1 MTRKQSD
8 CDTFQKLDASNFRN
22 VCVIAHVD
30 HGKTCLAD
38 CLISSNGLISA
49 RMAGK
54 LRYMDNR
61 EDEQIRGITMKAS
74 AIALVYDD
82 NIINLIDSPG
92 HVDFSDEVSSV
103 LLLSDIA
110 FLVIDVVEGLCSQ
123 TEFLLRQAIQ
133 LNLELILVFNKI
145 DRLAVEMKQTPAE
158 AFAHIRCLLEQVNSC
173 ISQIISGVLVE
184 QEDWQCVERAE
195 KDLYFSPENENV
207 IFASALHGYGFC
219 LSDFVRIW
227 SKKINLS
234 EKDILSKL
242 FTDSYFSKGVIKD
255 GAECLGRKTLFEQF
269 VLQPLWDV
277 HKCGFV
283 DGDLQKLN
291 EFADKMNVKIR
302 SRRPAEAFDEF
313 MRGWLPLATACFR
326 AVIISS
332 PSCQSFTHPCRLTS
346 LSVSE
351 DHPLYETV
359 KACDSSASTVVFVAK
374 ILQYGEIIVAM
385 CRVLSGNVRKG
396 DQLFLINNKQLNGA
410 TVERP
415 VITISGVYLL
425 MGREKIAV
433 NCVVAGVVCAIEFSS
448 EILATTLCSEAVSEG
463 LVRVARGAKPLVRVS
478 VQPGGGLD
486 ELKSLR
492 TALKQLSVL
501 DSNIRVVE
509 QENGELAMFAAGEV
523 HLQKCLTDLYDMGQK
538 NIKVSEPSVPFF
550 ETIVSIPGAPSSSTQ
565 PVDCNVRS
573 GLAKIKLRAAALPR
587 EFIEVLE
594 KNESVLRDLRQ
605 GKFTQAVENLHKI
618 LLDDCVN
625 WLKDLKGS
633 FWSKQR
639 IVQLR
644 HFIDRIWTFG
654 PPRARFNIL
663 FNATDDYDRPSIWE
677 KGTSKPQCFD
687 QSIITGFDLAV
698 GAGPLCEEPMWG
710 TAIIVDEWTV
720 KEVDDPTMA
729 GALISGMKQA
739 CREAQKR
746 HPLRLMAA
754 MYKCTV
760 HTNAQALGKVHTVL
774 SQRRAKILNEDMN
787 QASGLFVVEAH
798 LPVIESFSFCEQL
811 RKKTSGL
818 SSGQLE
824 FSHWEIIDEDPFW
837 EPTTEDEVELYGVK
851 GDAINRARV
860 YMDAVRKRKGLLT
873 DELIVINAEKQRTL
887 KRNR

>member
-8 CDTFQKLDASNFRN
+8 CDTFQNLDASRIRN
-22 VCVIAHVD
+22 VCIIAHVD

-38 CLISSNGLISA
+38 CLISSNGLIST

-61 EDEQIRGITMKAS
+61 EDEQVRGITMKAS
-74 AIALVYDD
+74 AIALVYDN

-123 TEFLLRQAIQ
+123 TEFFLRQAIQ
-133 LNLELILVFNKI
+133 LNLEIILVFNKI
-145 DRLAVEMKQTPAE
+145 DRLAVEIKQTPAE

-173 ISQIISGVLVE
+173 ISQIISGALME
-184 QEDWQCVERAE
+184 QEDWHSVERAE
-195 KDLYFSPENENV
+195 KDLYFSPENDNV
-207 IFASALHGYGFC
+207 IFASALHGYGFT

-227 SKKINLS
+227 STKIS
-234 EKDILSKL
+234 IPEKDILPKL
-242 FTDSYFSKGVIKD
+242 LRIRIFQK
-255 GAECLGRKTLFEQF
+255 QF
-269 VLQPLWDV
+269 ILQPLWDV
-277 HKCGFV
+277 HKSSFI
-283 DGDLQKLN
+283 DEDLEKLKA
-291 EFADKMNVKIR
+291 FADKMNVKIR
-302 SRRPAEAFDEF
+302 SKRPVEAFDEF
-313 MRGWLPLATACFR
+313 MRGWLPLATVCFR
-326 AVIISS
+326 AAILSS
-332 PSCQSFTHPCRLTS
+332 PSCHSFTHPRRLAS
-346 LSVSE
+346 LSLNE
-351 DHPLYETV
+351 NHCLYETV
-359 KACDSSASTVVFVAK
+359 KACNNSAMTVVFVAK
-374 ILQYGEIIVAM
+374 ILQYGETVLAM
-385 CRVLSGNVRKG
+385 CRVLSGSIRKE
-396 DQLFLINNKQLNGA
+396 DQLFLINNKHSNG
-410 TVERP
+410 TILERP
-415 VITISGVYLL
+415 MITISGVYLL
-425 MGREKIAV
+425 MGREKLR
-433 NCVVAGVVCAIEFSS
+433 
-448 EILATTLCSEAVSEG
+448 EILAATLCSESVSEG
-463 LVRVARGAKPLVRVS
+463 LVRMTHGAKPLVRVS
-478 VQPGGGLD
+478 VQPEGGLD
-486 ELKSLR
+486 ELKNLR

-501 DSNIRVVE
+501 DSNIRVIE

-523 HLQKCLTDLYDMGQK
+523 HLQKCLTDLYDMGQNK
-538 NIKVSEPSVPFF
+538 IKVSEPSVPFF
-550 ETIVSIPGAPSSSTQ
+550 ETIISIPGTPSSSTQ
-565 PVDCNVRS
+565 PVVSDCNVRS

-587 EFIEVLE
+587 ELIEVLE
-594 KNESVLRDLRQ
+594 KMKISCVIY
-605 GKFTQAVENLHKI
+605 GKENL
-618 LLDDCVN
+618 L
-625 WLKDLKGS
+625 
-633 FWSKQR
+633 QR
-639 IVQLR
+639 RL
-644 HFIDRIWTFG
+644 IDRIWTFG

-677 KGTSKPQCFD
+677 KSTSKLRCFD
-687 QSIITGFDLAV
+687 QSIMAGFDLAV

-710 TAIIVDEWTV
+710 TAIIIDEWTV
-720 KEVDDPTMA
+720 EEVDDPTMA

-739 CREAQKR
+739 CSSTKR

-754 MYKCTV
+754 MYKCIV
-760 HTNAQALGKVHTVL
+760 QTNAQALGKVHAVL

-818 SSGQLE
+818 SSSQLE

-860 YMDAVRKRKGLLT
+860 YMDAIRKRKGLLT

>member
-1 MTRKQSD
+1 LQ
-8 CDTFQKLDASNFRN
+8 FNAANIRN
-22 VCVIAHVD
+22 VCIIAHVD

-38 CLISSNGLISA
+38 CLISSNGLISTK
-49 RMAGK
+49 MAGK
-54 LRYMDNR
+54 LRYMDSR

-74 AIALVYDD
+74 AIALAYDD

-133 LNLELILVFNKI
+133 LNLEIILVFNKI

-173 ISQIISGVLVE
+173 ISQIISGVLME
-184 QEDWQCVERAE
+184 QEDWHDVECAE
-195 KDLYFSPENENV
+195 KGLYFSPENENV
-207 IFASALHGYGFC
+207 IFASALHGYGFS

-227 SKKINLS
+227 SRKISLP
-234 EKDILSKL
+234 EKDILPKL
-242 FTDSYFSKGVIKD
+242 FTDSYFSKGTIKE
-255 GAECLGRKTLFEQF
+255 GAENLGKKTLFEQF
-269 VLQPLWDV
+269 ILQPLWEV
-277 HKCGFV
+277 HKSGLV
-283 DGDLQKLN
+283 DQDLQKLQA
-291 EFADKMNVKIR
+291 FADKMNIKIR
-302 SRRPAEAFDEF
+302 SRRPVEAFDEF

-326 AVIISS
+326 AAIFSS
-332 PSCQSFTHPCRLTS
+332 PSCQSFTHPCRLAS
-346 LSVSE
+346 LSVNE
-351 DHPLYETV
+351 NHPLYETV
-359 KACDSSASTVVFVAK
+359 KACDSSAATVVFIAK
-374 ILQYGEIIVAM
+374 ILQYGETVLAM
-385 CRVLSGNVRKG
+385 CRVLSGSIRKE
-396 DQLFLINNKQLNGA
+396 DRLFLINSKDSNG
-410 TVERP
+410 TVLERP
-415 VITISGVYLL
+415 MVTISGVYLL
-425 MGREKIAV
+425 MGREKIMV
-433 NCVVAGVVCAIEFSS
+433 SRVVAGTVCAIEFSS
-448 EILATTLCSEAVSEG
+448 EILAITLCSEAVSEG
-463 LVRVARGAKPLVRVS
+463 LVRVTHGAKPLVRVS

-492 TALKQLSVL
+492 TALKHLSVL
-501 DSNIRVVE
+501 DSNVRVIE

-523 HLQKCLTDLYDMGQK
+523 HLQKCLTDLYDMGQS

-550 ETIVSIPGAPSSSTQ
+550 ETIISISGMPSSSVQ
-565 PVDCNVRS
+565 PIDCNVRS

-587 EFIEVLE
+587 ELIEVLE
-594 KNESVLRDLRQ
+594 KNENILRDLRQ
-605 GKFTQAVENLHKI
+605 GKFTPAVENLHNI
-618 LLDDCVN
+618 LLGDCVN

-639 IVQLR
+639 TEQLR
-644 HFIDRIWTFG
+644 YKHFINRIWTFG

-677 KGTSKPQCFD
+677 KGTSKLRCFD
-687 QSIITGFDLAV
+687 QSIIAGFDLAV

-710 TAIIVDEWTV
+710 TAIIVDEWIV
-720 KEVDDPTMA
+720 NEVDDPTMA

-754 MYKCTV
+754 MYKCIV
-760 HTNAQALGKVHTVL
+760 QTNAQALGKVHTVL

-851 GDAINRARV
+851 GDAVNRARV

>member
-1 MTRKQSD
+1 MTRNQSN
-8 CDTFQKLDASNFRN
+8 CDAFQKLDASKIRN
-22 VCVIAHVD
+22 ACIIAHVD

-74 AIALVYDD
+74 AVTLIYND

-133 LNLELILVFNKI
+133 LNLEIILVFNKI
-145 DRLAVEMKQTPAE
+145 DRLAVEIKQTPAK

-184 QEDWQCVERAE
+184 QEDWHSVERAE
-195 KDLYFSPENENV
+195 KGLYFSPENENV

-227 SKKINLS
+227 SKKIS
-234 EKDILSKL
+234 IPEKDILSKL
-242 FTDSYFSKGVIKD
+242 FTDSYFSKGMIKE
-255 GAECLGRKTLFEQF
+255 GAECLGKKTLFEQF
-269 VLQPLWDV
+269 ILQPLWDV
-277 HKCGFV
+277 HKSGLM
-283 DGDLQKLN
+283 DEDLQKLKT
-291 EFADKMNVKIR
+291 FADKMNVKIR
-302 SRRPAEAFDEF
+302 SRRPIEAFDEF
-313 MRGWLPLATACFR
+313 MRGWLPLTTACFR
-326 AVIISS
+326 AAVFSS
-332 PSCQSFTHPCRLTS
+332 PSCQSFAHPCRLAS

-351 DHPLYETV
+351 NHPLFEAV
-359 KACDSSASTVVFVAK
+359 KACDSLAATVVFVAK
-374 ILQYGEIIVAM
+374 ILQYGESILAM
-385 CRVLSGNVRKG
+385 CRILSGSVRKE
-396 DQLFLINNKQLNGA
+396 DQLFLINNNHSNG
-410 TVERP
+410 TMLERP
-415 VITISGVYLL
+415 LVTISGVYLL

-433 NCVVAGVVCAIEFSS
+433 NRVVAGVVCAIEFSS

-463 LVRVARGAKPLVRVS
+463 LVRVTHGAKPLVRVS
-478 VQPGGGLD
+478 VQPEGGLD
-486 ELKSLR
+486 ELRSLR
-492 TALKQLSVL
+492 TALKQLSIL
-501 DSNIRVVE
+501 DSNIRVIE

-523 HLQKCLTDLYDMGQK
+523 HLQKCLTDLYDMGQR

-550 ETIVSIPGAPSSSTQ
+550 ETIISIPGISSSSMQ
-565 PVDCNVRS
+565 PIECNIRS

-587 EFIEVLE
+587 ELINILE
-594 KNESVLRDLRQ
+594 KNENILRDLRQ
-605 GKFTQAVENLHKI
+605 GKFTPGVENLHKI
-618 LLDDCVN
+618 LLDNCAN

-633 FWSKQR
+633 FWSRQR
-639 IVQLR
+639 TEQLR
-644 HFIDRIWTFG
+644 HFINRIWTFG

-677 KGTSKPQCFD
+677 KSTSKLRYFD

-720 KEVDDPTMA
+720 KEVDDPTVA

-754 MYKCTV
+754 MYKCIV
-760 HTNAQALGKVHTVL
+760 QTNTQALGKVHTVL

-837 EPTTEDEVELYGVK
+837 EPTTADEVELYGVK

>member
-1 MTRKQSD
+1 MTRKQAD
-8 CDTFQKLDASNFRN
+8 CDTFQKLGASNIRN
-22 VCVIAHVD
+22 VCIIAHVD

-38 CLISSNGLISA
+38 CLISSNGLIST

-54 LRYMDNR
+54 LRYMDSR

-74 AIALVYDD
+74 AIALMYDN

-133 LNLELILVFNKI
+133 LNLEIILVFNKI

-173 ISQIISGVLVE
+173 ISQIISGVLME
-184 QEDWQCVERAE
+184 QEDWHSVECAE
-195 KDLYFSPENENV
+195 KGLYFSPENENV

-227 SKKINLS
+227 SKKIDIP

-242 FTDSYFSKGVIKD
+242 FTDSYFSKGIIKE
-255 GAECLGRKTLFEQF
+255 GAEGLGKKTLFEQF
-269 VLQPLWDV
+269 ILQPLWDV
-277 HKCGFV
+277 HKSSLM
-283 DGDLQKLN
+283 DEDLQKLKT
-291 EFADKMNVKIR
+291 FADKMNIKIQ
-302 SRRPAEAFDEF
+302 SKRPAEAFDEF
-313 MRGWLPLATACFR
+313 MRGWLPLTTACFR
-326 AVIISS
+326 AVILSS
-332 PSCQSFTHPCRLTS
+332 PSCQSFTHPCRLAS
-346 LSVSE
+346 LSVNE
-351 DHPLYETV
+351 NHPLYETV
-359 KACDSSASTVVFVAK
+359 KACDSSAITVVFVAK
-374 ILQYGEIIVAM
+374 ILQYGETILAM
-385 CRVLSGNVRKG
+385 CRILSGCVRKE
-396 DQLFLINNKQLNGA
+396 DQLFLINNKHLNGNI
-410 TVERP
+410 ERP
-415 VITISGVYLL
+415 MVNISEVYLL
-425 MGREKIAV
+425 MGRERIVVNRVIA
-433 NCVVAGVVCAIEFSS
+433 GMVCAIEFSS

-463 LVRVARGAKPLVRVS
+463 LVRVAHGAKPLVRVS
-478 VQPGGGLD
+478 VQPAGGLD

-492 TALKQLSVL
+492 VALKQLSVL
-501 DSNIRVVE
+501 DSNIRVIE

-523 HLQKCLTDLYDMGQK
+523 HLQKCLTDLYDMGQR

-550 ETIVSIPGAPSSSTQ
+550 ETIISIPGMPSSSTQ

-587 EFIEVLE
+587 ELVEVLE
-594 KNESVLRDLRQ
+594 KNENILRDLRQ
-605 GKFTQAVENLHKI
+605 GKFTPAVENLHKI
-618 LLDDCVN
+618 LLGDCVN

-633 FWSKQR
+633 FWSRQR
-639 IVQLR
+639 TEQLR
-644 HFIDRIWTFG
+644 HSINRIWTFG
-654 PPRARFNIL
+654 PSRARFNIL

-677 KGTSKPQCFD
+677 KGTSKLRCFD
-687 QSIITGFDLAV
+687 QSIIAGFDLAV

-710 TAIIVDEWTV
+710 TAIIVDEWIV

-754 MYKCTV
+754 MYKCIV
-760 HTNAQALGKVHTVL
+760 QTNAQALGKVHTVL

-824 FSHWEIIDEDPFW
+824 FSHWEIIGEDPFW
-837 EPTTEDEVELYGVK
+837 EPTTEDEVELYGIK

>member
-1 MTRKQSD
+1 MTRQHSD
-8 CDTFQKLDASNFRN
+8 YGTFRKLGASNIRN
-22 VCVIAHVD
+22 VCIIAHVD

-38 CLISSNGLISA
+38 CLISSNGLIST

-54 LRYMDNR
+54 LRYMDSR

-133 LNLELILVFNKI
+133 LNLEIILVFNKI

-184 QEDWQCVERAE
+184 QEDWHSVERAE
-195 KDLYFSPENENV
+195 KGLYFSPENENV
-207 IFASALHGYGFC
+207 IFASALHGYGFS

-227 SKKINLS
+227 SKKINVP

-242 FTDSYFSKGVIKD
+242 FTDSYFSKGMIKE
-255 GAECLGRKTLFEQF
+255 GAECLGKKTLFEQF
-269 VLQPLWDV
+269 ILQPLWDV
-277 HKCGFV
+277 HKSGLV
-283 DGDLQKLN
+283 DEDLEKLKA
-291 EFADKMNVKIR
+291 FADKMNVKIR
-302 SRRPAEAFDEF
+302 SRRPVEAFDEF
-313 MRGWLPLATACFR
+313 MRGWLPLTTACFR
-326 AVIISS
+326 ATICSS
-332 PSCQSFTHPCRLTS
+332 PSCHSFTHPRRLAS
-346 LSVSE
+346 LSLNEHHS
-351 DHPLYETV
+351 LYEIV
-359 KACDSSASTVVFVAK
+359 KACDSSAATVVFVAK
-374 ILQYGEIIVAM
+374 ILQYGETILAM
-385 CRVLSGNVRKG
+385 CRVLSGSIRKD
-396 DQLFLINNKQLNGA
+396 DQLFLINNKHSNG
-410 TVERP
+410 TLLERP
-415 VITISGVYLL
+415 LVTISGVYLL
-425 MGREKIAV
+425 MGREKIV
-433 NCVVAGVVCAIEFSS
+433 MDCVVAGTVCAIEFSS
-448 EILATTLCSEAVSEG
+448 GMLATTLCSEAVSEG
-463 LVRVARGAKPLVRVS
+463 LVRVTHGAKPLVRVS
-478 VQPGGGLD
+478 VQPEGGLD
-486 ELKSLR
+486 ELESLR
-492 TALKQLSVL
+492 AALKQLSVL
-501 DSNIRVVE
+501 DSNIRVIE

-523 HLQKCLTDLYDMGQK
+523 HLQKCLTDLYDMGQS

-550 ETIVSIPGAPSSSTQ
+550 ETIISIPGLPSNSTQ
-565 PVDCNVRS
+565 PVDCNVRN

-587 EFIEVLE
+587 KLIEVLE
-594 KNESVLRDLRQ
+594 KNEDILRDLRQ
-605 GKFTQAVENLHKI
+605 GKFTTAVEDLHKI
-618 LLDDCVN
+618 LLGDCLN

-639 IVQLR
+639 IEQLR
-644 HFIDRIWTFG
+644 HFIDRIWAFG

-663 FNATDDYDRPSIWE
+663 FNATDDYDRPSIW
-677 KGTSKPQCFD
+677 KKNTSKLRCFD
-687 QSIITGFDLAV
+687 QSIIAGFDLAV
-698 GAGPLCEEPMWG
+698 GSGPLCEEPMWG
-710 TAIIVDEWTV
+710 TAIIVDEWTI

-739 CREAQKR
+739 CRESQKR

-760 HTNAQALGKVHTVL
+760 QTNAQALGKVHTVL